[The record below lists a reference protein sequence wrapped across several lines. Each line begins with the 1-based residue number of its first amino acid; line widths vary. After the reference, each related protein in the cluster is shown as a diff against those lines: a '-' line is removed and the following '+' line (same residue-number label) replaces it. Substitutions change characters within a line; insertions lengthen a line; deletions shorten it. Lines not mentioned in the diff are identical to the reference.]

1 MSETLKLSSSEIRSW
16 LENETSRTF
25 IQVHSKADRLVDDMR
40 KSLEGLA
47 DASKMLLDNSGKE
60 IEKRNMKMYGRA
72 RALNKL
78 ARLFVDRLKQ
88 VKAPDKVSYASFNSY
103 VQETQ
108 KTLFVFDVDIRNWFP
123 RISPFFIID
132 RRKFQVAFEKSKI
145 YLKELQNFQTKE
157 YVKTKTLE
165 DTFQLV
171 DNLKNLETQL
181 ANLDKQKARAE
192 AENASLDREIDETR
206 QKMADL
212 KSRGGL
218 SELDQ
223 ISTEIESINTEV
235 KHNLQHLQKPFIKLQ
250 ALSLHGGGSGLTQDE
265 LRKLNQYLDS
275 PFEALATEETG
286 YPLLRQ
292 ILQKL
297 SRLLAEGKLVL
308 KPDKMRKAEQAVNNI
323 LNGNSLTGLHQRCVD
338 ASKRRAQLSSSSEV
352 SETRSDL
359 SRLQEHIERLER
371 RSDGI
376 DSEKSA
382 IERAHRET
390 LEKIANHKS
399 QIEKNIFSFLNKHV
413 RVA

>member
-1 MSETLKLSSSEIRSW
+1 VSETLKLSSSEIRSW